1 MELRPLG
8 PEDRFA
14 ARMNAM
20 FAFHGRMD
28 DLEEERAES
37 LSDDAEAW
45 GAFGDDGVLWASLTD
60 YAFRAVIDG
69 QDVPAGGIGE
79 AATLPEY
86 RERGA
91 MRALLEAFLPA
102 AHRNGEVLSTLCP
115 SSHSFYR
122 QFGYETVLTQS
133 VYEMPVSA
141 LEDYRFDGTA
151 ELLEPGNPVTEH
163 TALYSR
169 FARSCNLAAVRGEER
184 MKNLLS
190 GPYWKTRKFCYL
202 LRCGGEAAAYVQF
215 ADDRTPEGSTLAVW
229 DMAFDGAR
237 GFEAVLGFLSRFD
250 LDYDRAELWMPSGV
264 ELLSL
269 IRSRRQGEIRKR
281 TLQNFMVRAVS
292 AKRLLE
298 VLKKPAGASF
308 VLRIRDPLIPEND
321 GVFRVDGDTVR
332 ETDELP
338 DLSLSAAAFSQ
349 LAVGGIGLNEA
360 LLRPDAELHGNRALL
375 EQVFVRKSLFNNE
388 NF

>member
-1 MELRPLG
+1 MELRPLR

-28 DLEEERAES
+28 DLDEERTES
-37 LSDDAEAW
+37 LSDEAEAW
-45 GAFGDDGVLWASLTD
+45 GAFGDDGVLWASLTN

-69 QDVPAGGIGE
+69 HDVLTGGIGE

-86 RERGA
+86 RGRGA
-91 MRALLEAFLPA
+91 MRMLLEAFLPA

-133 VYEMPVSA
+133 VYELPVSA
-141 LEDYRFDGTA
+141 LKEYRFEGTA
-151 ELLEPGNPVTEH
+151 ELLGPGDPVSEH
-163 TALYSR
+163 TALYNR
-169 FARSCNLAAVRGEER
+169 FARSSNLAAVRTEER
-184 MKNLLS
+184 MRNLLA
-190 GPYWKTRKFCYL
+190 GPYWKTRRFCYL
-202 LRCGGEAAAYVQF
+202 LREDGEATAYVQF
-215 ADDRTPEGSTLAVW
+215 ADDRTSEGSTLAVW
-229 DMAFDGAR
+229 DMAFNGAR
-237 GFEAVLGFLSRFD
+237 GFEAILGFLSRFD

-292 AKRLLE
+292 VKRLLE
-298 VLKKPAGASF
+298 VLMKPEGVSF
-308 VLRIRDPLIPEND
+308 VLRIRDPIIPEND
-321 GVFRVDGDTVR
+321 CAFRVEGDSVR
-332 ETDELP
+332 KTDELP
-338 DLSLSAAAFSQ
+338 DLSLSVGAFSQ
-349 LAVGGIGLNEA
+349 LAVGGIGLTEA
-360 LLRPDAELHGNRALL
+360 LLRPDAELHGNRDVL
-375 EQVFVRKSLFNNE
+375 ERIFVRKSLFNNE
-388 NF
+388 NY